1 MPLQETLPVGPDTAQ
16 WSVWSTTAR
25 VVVTDPATLPDAEAL
40 VRDTLASVDEACSR
54 FRDDSELVALRR
66 AAGRPVRV
74 SPLLAELI
82 EAALVAAERSDGDVD
97 PTIGGALSGLG
108 YDRDLSQLPRYAAAM
123 PIVVQPAPGWRHVR
137 LDGWQARLG
146 GLRGK
151 EYVGRELTVPPGVEL
166 DLGATAKAF
175 AADRCAHLVAQECG
189 VGVLVSL
196 GGDIATAGPAPDGG
210 WRVLVQDRPGDPQCT
225 VAMPAGAALATSS
238 TAGRRWQRGERILH
252 HILDPRTC
260 QPAPVVWRT
269 VTVAAYSCLDANT
282 MTTASLVRGHRAP
295 DWLREQGV
303 AARLVTADGHVVI
316 VGDWPATTTAPA
328 RELTEVTR

>member
-1 MPLQETLPVGPDTAQ
+1 MPLQETLPIGPDTAQ

-25 VVVTDPATLPDAEAL
+25 VVVTDPAALPDAEAL

-54 FRDDSELVALRR
+54 FRDDSELMALRR
-66 AAGRPVRV
+66 VAGRPVRV

-137 LDGWQARLG
+137 LDGRQ
-146 GLRGK
+146 
-151 EYVGRELTVPPGVEL
+151 LTVPPGVEL

-175 AADRCAHLVAQECG
+175 AADRCAQLVAQECG

-196 GGDIATAGPAPDGG
+196 GGDIATAGPAPEGG

-282 MTTASLVRGHRAP
+282 MTTASLVRGHSAP

-303 AARLVTADGHVVI
+303 AARLVTVDGHVVI
-316 VGDWPATTTAPA
+316 VGDWPETTAPA